1 MTNSEINIHFDTN
14 SVIFFYLL
22 FVRLYLMGV
31 VTSYKKDAIKY
42 IQNNIHIMQF
52 IYFRLTNFL
61 L

>member
-1 MTNSEINIHFDTN
+1 MTNSEINIYFDTN
-14 SVIFFYLL
+14 SVIFFLL

-31 VTSYKKDAIKY
+31 VTSYKKDVIKH